1 MKYIIII
8 FLSFVLNCSYGQLE
22 FAPIGAKWTYETTIY
37 PIFGGKINLI
47 TIFESVQDTLINQK
61 KCRLLKRYK
70 ISKDKNGNL
79 QNPYF
84 YSPAVIFQNGDKIFH
99 LFRDSF
105 YLLYDW
111 SLKSGDSM
119 ELQGEIFPNESL
131 SLSYFTKIKSNII
144 DTSFGF
150 SIRKINQDMICY
162 GMFGRIDNVIQFEK
176 FGMIENSLFYF
187 GEFCGIDYG
196 TKFHLRCY
204 QDDQVGLIKF
214 DSISCD
220 SIRTNTKEVSNGQ
233 NPIIYPTIVTNNLN
247 LLMASDQIVKLEIY
261 SIDGIKQV
269 NAIINNNFSKDIIDV
284 SLLDPNVYFLKIYLK
299 NGIIQVEKFIKIK

>member
-1 MKYIIII
+1 MKYVIIL
-8 FLSFVLNCSYGQLE
+8 FLSFVLNFSYGQLE

-47 TIFESVQDTLINQK
+47 TIFESIQDTIINQK
-61 KCRLLKRYK
+61 KCRLLKRYE

-84 YSPAVIFQNGDKIFH
+84 YSPAVIFQNGDKIFQ

-111 SLKSGDSM
+111 SLKSGDSI
-119 ELQGEIFPNESL
+119 ELQGEIYPNESL
-131 SLSYFTKIKSNII
+131 SLRYLTKIKSNII
-144 DTSFGF
+144 DAKFGF
-150 SIRKINQDMICY
+150 SIRKINQDMICH
-162 GMFGRIDNVIQFEK
+162 GKLGRIDNVIQFEK
-176 FGMIENSLFYF
+176 FGMIENSLFYI
-187 GEFCGIDYG
+187 GEFCGIDYD

-220 SIRTNTKEVSNGQ
+220 SIRTDNTQVTNEQ
-233 NPIIYPTIVTNNLN
+233 NLIIYPTLVTNNLN
-247 LLMASDQIVKLEIY
+247 LLIASNQINKLEVY
-261 SIDGIKQV
+261 SIKGMNVLNTKKSTDIV
-269 NAIINNNFSKDIIDV
+269 NNAIELSI
-284 SLLDPNVYFLKIYLK
+284 LDSGVYMLKIYLK
-299 NGIIQVEKFIKIK
+299 NGSIRVNKFIKI